1 MNKESTIG
9 FGIGLLT
16 GVIVGG
22 VAAVLYAPK
31 SGQETRQM
39 LVNKT
44 VEAIDTVKEKSSAVI
59 DSVKDVAHEANR
71 KGHAAVYAIRN

>member
-1 MNKESTIG
+1 MGNVIG

-22 VAAVLYAPK
+22 VAAVLYAPT
-31 SGQETRQM
+31 SGKATRRM
-39 LVNKT
+39 LMKKT
-44 VEAIDTVKEKSSAVI
+44 SEAVDAVKEKTSEAVDTVKEAA
-59 DSVKDVAHEANR
+59 SVANR